1 MQTLKS
7 YLYPTTVEVQIP
19 DPLIFSVRKR
29 TVYSHPIKIFQGTD
43 NPIQIVINNQD
54 NKPVDC
60 TGYAVQV
67 HLQDPISA
75 NTVANYS
82 VTFANVI
89 LGQGS
94 ITVSKEQVD
103 ALDQRIYKLAVK
115 RIRLSDSQE
124 TPAYS
129 DANYTVPIDVLV
141 MPGYYD

>member
-1 MQTLKS
+1 M
-7 YLYPTTVEVQIP
+7 
-19 DPLIFSVRKR
+19 
-29 TVYSHPIKIFQGTD
+29 YSHPIKIFQGTD

-67 HLQDPISA
+67 QLQDPISA